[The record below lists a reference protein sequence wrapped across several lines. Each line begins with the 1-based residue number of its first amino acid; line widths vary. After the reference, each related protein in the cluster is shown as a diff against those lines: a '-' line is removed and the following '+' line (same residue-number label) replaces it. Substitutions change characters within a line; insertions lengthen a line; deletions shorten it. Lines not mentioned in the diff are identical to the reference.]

1 MCSSEMP
8 SSSSVCSNCLT
19 DTGRGILTRGKKQR
33 GKAHSKKL
41 IIIIIIIMMMM
52 MMMMM

>member
-19 DTGRGILTRGKKQR
+19 DTGRGILTRGKNKR
-33 GKAHSKKL
+33 GKAHGKKL
-41 IIIIIIIMMMM
+41 IIIIMMMM
-52 MMMMM
+52 M